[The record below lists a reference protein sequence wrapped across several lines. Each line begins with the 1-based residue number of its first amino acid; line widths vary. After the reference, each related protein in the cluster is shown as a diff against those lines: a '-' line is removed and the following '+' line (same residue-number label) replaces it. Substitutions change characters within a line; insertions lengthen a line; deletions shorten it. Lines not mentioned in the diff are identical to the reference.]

1 MAISKFRFP
10 TQISFGSGAI
20 NLVPQLLRDAKV
32 KRPLLV
38 TDHGLAS
45 SPMIARFLTQL
56 RDAGLQ
62 VGIYSEAAGNPLISH
77 VDKGVRVFRSHDADA
92 VVSIGG
98 GCALDVGKAIAL
110 MSAHPGNI
118 LDYEDDKPGGLPV
131 RPELLP
137 MTLSIPTTAGTGSEV
152 GGSSVVSRDDNH
164 QKVIVWG
171 PGLIPRQVIADPDLT
186 TSLPPAMTAATGMD
200 ALTHNVEAYLAK
212 NYHPICEGIA
222 LEGIRLVSRYL
233 VRAFRNPSDSEA
245 RGGMLM
251 ASMMGAIAFQKGL
264 GVTHSCAHALSTCY
278 DLHHGLANAVM
289 IVPCMEFN
297 FETNLTKFATMG
309 EVVGCTGSERDK
321 ALGFM
326 KWLQRMCLDLQIPD
340 SLASLKVKLNA
351 RLLDV
356 AVSDACHAN
365 NPRVCTRNDFEAV
378 FLKGGAIAS

>member
-1 MAISKFRFP
+1 MSISKFRFP
-10 TQISFGSGAI
+10 TQISFGAGAI
-20 NLVPQLLRDAKV
+20 NLVPQMLREAGV

-38 TDHGLAS
+38 TDHGLAA
-45 SPMIARFLTQL
+45 SPMISLFLNQL
-56 RDAGLQ
+56 RDSGLQ

-77 VDKGVRVFRSHDADA
+77 VDKGVRVFHGHDADA

-110 MSAHPGNI
+110 MSAHPGHI

-131 RPELLP
+131 RAELLP
-137 MTLSIPTTAGTGSEV
+137 MTLAIPTTAGTGSEV

-164 QKVIVWG
+164 QKIIVWG
-171 PGLIPRQVIADPDLT
+171 SALIPRQVVADPDLT
-186 TSLPPAMTAATGMD
+186 TSLPPAITAATGMD

-264 GVTHSCAHALSTCY
+264 GLTHSCAHALSTCY

-297 FETNLTKFATMG
+297 FETNLAKFATMG
-309 EVVGCTGSERDK
+309 ELVACSGSSQEK
-321 ALGFM
+321 AQGFM
-326 KWLQRMCLDLQIPD
+326 KWLRGLCHDLQIPD
-340 SLASLKVKLNA
+340 SLASLKVKLNS

-356 AVSDACHAN
+356 AVGDVCHAN
-365 NPRVCTRNDFEAV
+365 NPRVCTRADFEEV
-378 FLKGGAIAS
+378 FLRGGAIAS